1 MSLKLILAIKNMSKK
16 PTSKASKADVSSA
29 HEMNRLEGVFKLMGK
44 YNVGEIELEDDSGR
58 VHVRMMGAAGSSSV
72 VYAPSPAP
80 QASAQA
86 ASPKVATSDAPKA
99 AASPSVASNQKQILS
114 PFVGTFY
121 RSANPTSEPYV
132 KEGQA
137 LKKGQ
142 VLCIIEA
149 MKLMNEIESDFS
161 GKVVAIHAENGQP
174 VEFGEPLFT
183 IEV

>member
-1 MSLKLILAIKNMSKK
+1 MSKK
-16 PTSKASKADVSSA
+16 LTSKPKRSISSESNL
-29 HEMNRLEGVFKLMGK
+29 EMDRLEGVFKLMGK
-44 YNVGEIELEDDSGR
+44 YNVGEVELEDDLGR
-58 VHVRMMGAAGSSSV
+58 VHVRMMGAGSSASV
-72 VYAPSPAP
+72 VSYVPSSSPAVSVGAAPAARAPSQDSTAQKSPA
-80 QASAQA
+80 ANA
-86 ASPKVATSDAPKA
+86 
-99 AASPSVASNQKQILS
+99 NQKQILS

-137 LKKGQ
+137 IKKGQ

-174 VEFGEPLFT
+174 VEFGEPLFS